1 MAKSRNRP
9 GTGARQPSTNPSE
22 VPSRPP
28 STAPSAPLIDAAG
41 AEHRPAGPEA
51 RILSL
56 VPSLTELLFALGLGP
71 RVVGRTRFCVL
82 PQDRVAAVETVG
94 GTKTVKMEKILAL
107 RPSHAVVNID
117 ETPKEL
123 AQALA
128 GHGIRVIVTHP
139 VEVTDNPGLYRLLG
153 GIFGAEAEARALTTR
168 FDESYRSVCSKRPK
182 SASRQ
187 AASRRVASRR
197 VIYLIWK
204 KPWMTVS
211 GDTYISR
218 MLSLIGWQT
227 AAHPAP
233 GGPADRYPEIA
244 LADDMLAATDL
255 VLFSTEP
262 FPFTEKHVA
271 EFRADFPAH
280 AAKAR
285 LVDGRLLGWYGSRAI
300 EGLRYL
306 EELAAAEGPYS

>member
-1 MAKSRNRP
+1 MAKSRNQAET
-9 GTGARQPSTNPSE
+9 GT
-22 VPSRPP
+22 RPP
-28 STAPSAPLIDAAG
+28 STPPSTPLIDAAG

-82 PQDRVAAVETVG
+82 PQDRVAAVEAVG

-123 AQALA
+123 ARALA
-128 GHGIRVIVTHP
+128 GQGIQVIVTHP

-153 GIFGAEAEARALTTR
+153 GIFGAEAEARALTAR
-168 FDESYRSVCSKRPK
+168 FEESYRSVCSKRPK
-182 SASRQ
+182 S
-187 AASRRVASRR
+187 ASRR

-227 AAHPAP
+227 AAHPVP

-244 LADDMLAATDL
+244 LADDRLAETDL

>member
-1 MAKSRNRP
+1 MAKSRNQAE
-9 GTGARQPSTNPSE
+9 TGARRPPTNPSE
-22 VPSRPP
+22 APSTPP
-28 STAPSAPLIDAAG
+28 SPFAPLTDAAG

-71 RVVGRTRFCVL
+71 RVVGRTRFCVR

-123 AQALA
+123 ARALA

-139 VEVTDNPGLYRLLG
+139 VEVIDNPGLYRLLG
-153 GIFGAEAEARALTTR
+153 GIFGAEAEARALTAR
-168 FDESYRSVCSKRPK
+168 FDESYRSVCSKGEK
-182 SASRQ
+182 SAP
-187 AASRRVASRR
+187 RR

-211 GDTYISR
+211 GATYISS
-218 MLSLIGWQT
+218 MLSLIGWQP
-227 AAHPAP
+227 AARPAS

-262 FPFTEKHVA
+262 FPFTEKHIA

-285 LVDGRLLGWYGSRAI
+285 LVDGQLLGWYGSRAI

-306 EELAAAEGPYS
+306 QELAAAEGP

>member
-1 MAKSRNRP
+1 MAKSRNQAESGVR
-9 GTGARQPSTNPSE
+9 RPSTNPSE
-22 VPSRPP
+22 APSTPP
-28 STAPSAPLIDAAG
+28 STPTSAYLTDDAG

-71 RVVGRTRFCVL
+71 RVVGRTRFCVR
-82 PQDRVAAVETVG
+82 PRDRVAAVETVG

-107 RPSHAVVNID
+107 RPSHAVVNKD

-139 VEVTDNPGLYRLLG
+139 VKVSDNPGLYRLLG
-153 GIFGAEAEARALTTR
+153 GIFGAEAEARALTAR
-168 FDESYRSVCSKRPK
+168 FDESYRSVCSKHKK
-182 SASRQ
+182 S
-187 AASRRVASRR
+187 ASRR

-211 GDTYISR
+211 GDTYISN
-218 MLSLIGWQT
+218 MLSLIGWHP
-227 AAHPAP
+227 AVRPAP
-233 GGPADRYPEIA
+233 GDPADRYPEIA
-244 LADDMLAATDL
+244 LAEDMLAATDL

-262 FPFTEKHVA
+262 FPFTEKHIA
-271 EFRADFPAH
+271 EFRAEFPAH

-285 LVDGRLLGWYGSRAI
+285 LVDGQLLSWYGSRAI

-306 EELAAAEGPYS
+306 QELAAAEGP

>member
-1 MAKSRNRP
+1 MAKSRIQAETKVRRP
-9 GTGARQPSTNPSE
+9 FTNPAE
-22 VPSRPP
+22 IPSPP
-28 STAPSAPLIDAAG
+28 SSAPLIDSAG
-41 AEHRPAGPEA
+41 AEHRPAGPES

-56 VPSLTELLFALGLGP
+56 VPSLTELLFALGIGP

-94 GTKTVKMEKILAL
+94 GTKTVKMEKVLAL

-123 AQALA
+123 AQTLA
-128 GHGIRVIVTHP
+128 GHGIQVIVTHP

-153 GIFGAEAEARALTTR
+153 GIFGAKAEASALTNR
-168 FDESYRSVCSKRPK
+168 FDDSYRSVCSKRPK
-182 SASRQ
+182 SASR
-187 AASRRVASRR
+187 RGASRR

-211 GDTYISR
+211 SDTYISR

-227 AAHPAP
+227 AFHPPA
-233 GGPADRYPEIA
+233 GDPADRYPEIA
-244 LADDMLAATDL
+244 LADDLLAATDL

-271 EFRADFPAH
+271 EFRADFPTH

-285 LVDGRLLGWYGSRAI
+285 LVDGQLLGWYGSRVI

-306 EELAAAEGPYS
+306 EELAAAEGS

>member
-1 MAKSRNRP
+1 MAKYRNQAKTEVRRP
-9 GTGARQPSTNPSE
+9 FTNPAE
-22 VPSRPP
+22 VPSPP
-28 STAPSAPLIDAAG
+28 SSAPLIDSAG
-41 AEHRPAGPEA
+41 AEHWPAGPEA

-56 VPSLTELLFALGLGP
+56 VPSLTELLFALSLGH

-82 PQDRVAAVETVG
+82 PQDGVAAVKTVG
-94 GTKTVKMEKILAL
+94 GTKKVKMEKVLAL

-123 AQALA
+123 AQTLA

-139 VEVTDNPGLYRLLG
+139 VEVTDNPSLYRLLG
-153 GIFGAEAEARALTTR
+153 GIFDAEAEARSLTAQ
-168 FDESYRSVCSKRPK
+168 FDDSYQSLCSKHPK
-182 SASRQ
+182 SASR
-187 AASRRVASRR
+187 RV
-197 VIYLIWK
+197 VYLIWK

-227 AAHPAP
+227 AFHPP
-233 GGPADRYPEIA
+233 VGDPADRYPEIT
-244 LADDMLAATDL
+244 LTDDMLAATDL

-271 EFRADFPAH
+271 EFRAEFPAH
-280 AAKAR
+280 AAKAW
-285 LVDGRLLGWYGSRAI
+285 LVDGQLLGWYGSRVI

-306 EELAAAEGPYS
+306 EELAAAKGP

>member
-1 MAKSRNRP
+1 MAKSRNQA
-9 GTGARQPSTNPSE
+9 GTKVRRPSTNPSE
-22 VPSRPP
+22 VPSPP
-28 STAPSAPLIDAAG
+28 PSAPLIDAAG

-94 GTKTVKMEKILAL
+94 GTKTVKMEKVLAL

-128 GHGIRVIVTHP
+128 GQGIRVIVTHP

-153 GIFGAEAEARALTTR
+153 GIFGAEAEARALTAQ
-168 FDESYRSVCSKRPK
+168 FEESYRSVCSKRPK
-182 SASRQ
+182 SASRR
-187 AASRRVASRR
+187 AASRRV
-197 VIYLIWK
+197 VYLIWK

-227 AAHPAP
+227 AAHPAS

-244 LADDMLAATDL
+244 LADDRLAETDL

>member
-1 MAKSRNRP
+1 MAKSRNQAET
-9 GTGARQPSTNPSE
+9 GT
-22 VPSRPP
+22 RPP
-28 STAPSAPLIDAAG
+28 STPPSTPLIDAAG
-41 AEHRPAGPEA
+41 AEHPPAGPEA

-71 RVVGRTRFCVL
+71 RVVGRTRFCVR
-82 PQDRVAAVETVG
+82 PQDRVAAVEAVG

-128 GHGIRVIVTHP
+128 GEGIRVIVTHP

-153 GIFGAEAEARALTTR
+153 GIFGAEAEARALTGQ
-168 FDESYRSVCSKRPK
+168 FDESYRSVCSKRAK

-187 AASRRVASRR
+187 ESSRR

-227 AAHPAP
+227 VARPAP
-233 GGPADRYPEIA
+233 GDPPDRYPEIT
-244 LADDMLAATDL
+244 LADPMLAATDL

-271 EFRADFPAH
+271 EFRTDFPAH

-285 LVDGRLLGWYGSRAI
+285 LVDGQLLGWYGSRAI
-300 EGLRYL
+300 DGLRYL
-306 EELAAAEGPYS
+306 EELAAAEGP